1 VSRVPSPCIK
11 VCQIDNARGVCIGC
25 LRTLQ
30 EIADWLEM
38 SPKQQLATLQRVA
51 ERRRQE
57 SNPESAST
65 GR

>member
-1 VSRVPSPCIK
+1 MSRVPSPCIK